1 MEAAAAG
8 PSSLPLVVM
17 LDFLDE
23 ADIEQKV
30 LDGVARVECW
40 KLNSEAEIPEKVVLL
55 SLSLSLSLLLSLSP
69 FFFLLFFF
77 LLVLVLHQQ
86 IAEASA
92 VFAWH
97 LVALGRET
105 IEHKLKNTKVI
116 VRIGAGFDSVDLA
129 AAGERG
135 IAVANVPDYGVE
147 EVADSAMS
155 HVLNLMRKT
164 HQLANMVSS
173 TGGWPTH
180 SAHGATRLRG
190 KTFVIIGLGKIGK
203 AAAMRAKAFGFQV
216 LFYDPYVED
225 GLDKA
230 LGIERVDTLQ
240 EAMVR
245 ADVLSLHCLLDRTN
259 HHLLDSTAF
268 SFLSSPERRQLKG
281 EEDKGIFLVNT
292 ARGGLIE
299 EAALLA
305 ALKDGRVRGAALD
318 VLEEE
323 PYVDG
328 HLKDVPNLIIT
339 PHTAFYSDEAFVE
352 MRTKAALEVKRVLT
366 GESGP
371 RNCVN
376 KQFLRK

>member
-40 KLNSEAEIPEKVVLL
+40 KLNSEAEIPEK
-55 SLSLSLSLLLSLSP
+55 
-69 FFFLLFFF
+69 
-77 LLVLVLHQQ
+77 

-105 IEHKLKNTKVI
+105 IEQKLKNTKVI